1 MYDFELQEGRVGEY
15 GSVVGEVAIS
25 NGAISGNEF
34 TADLAGSID
43 PGTFDG
49 DMSGQFFGPAAVE
62 VGGVM
67 SGEYAK
73 PGETVVLHGFFGGKK
88 Q

>member
-1 MYDFELQEGRVGEY
+1 MSTGEL
-15 GSVVGEVAIS
+15 AIS

-49 DMSGQFFGPAAVE
+49 DMSGQFFGPAAAE

-73 PGETVVLHGFFGGKK
+73 PGETVVLHGFFGGK
-88 Q
+88 QQ